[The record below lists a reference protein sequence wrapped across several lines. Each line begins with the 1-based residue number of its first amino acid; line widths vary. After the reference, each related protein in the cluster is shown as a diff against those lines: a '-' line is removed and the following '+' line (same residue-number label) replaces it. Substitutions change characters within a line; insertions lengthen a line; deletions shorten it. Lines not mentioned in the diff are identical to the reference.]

1 MVCNIDN
8 KRYVYNSISKSV
20 LQLQIGCEIDFEDDN
35 LCDVENLFNKKQC
48 LSLQNN
54 GFIIEDDF
62 DELKSLEYIYKK
74 NFFDSSELTLIL
86 TPTFECNFSCPYC
99 FEAPQR
105 KTKTSKNYF
114 DVLKKYAYK
123 NFKNYRHVELSL
135 FGGEPLL
142 LYSQFS
148 DMLEYTKK
156 LSGQY
161 GFDYST
167 SIVTNGSLITENIVD
182 SLIKHHCRTL
192 QITLDGG
199 KESHD
204 KTRKF
209 KNNKPSFDML
219 IRIINEKLEKY
230 FEDSNSEFYLRINL
244 NNNSVMELKETLLK
258 IKKELRKYIIVSIR
272 VVYNT
277 ETYSNKNK
285 NTIDELKEFYDTA
298 ASLGYKLS
306 NNRYYNRSCEACCD
320 EKVFYITPDLGIWK
334 CINTM
339 SLENGKIWC

>member
-1 MVCNIDN
+1 MRFSSYNMVCNIDN

-142 LYSQFS
+142 LYSQFN

-167 SIVTNGSLITENIVD
+167 SRQTVCYISEN
-182 SLIKHHCRTL
+182 H
-192 QITLDGG
+192 
-199 KESHD
+199 
-204 KTRKF
+204 
-209 KNNKPSFDML
+209 
-219 IRIINEKLEKY
+219 
-230 FEDSNSEFYLRINL
+230 
-244 NNNSVMELKETLLK
+244 
-258 IKKELRKYIIVSIR
+258 
-272 VVYNT
+272 
-277 ETYSNKNK
+277 
-285 NTIDELKEFYDTA
+285 
-298 ASLGYKLS
+298 
-306 NNRYYNRSCEACCD
+306 
-320 EKVFYITPDLGIWK
+320 
-334 CINTM
+334 
-339 SLENGKIWC
+339 